1 MNKINFLKKILLLT
15 LFAFIF
21 SGSSFQ
27 TGGDDDVY
35 TEINRNM
42 DVFGKLYKEI
52 MLNYV
57 DEIEGDKFMKAGI
70 DGMLSTLDPYTN
82 FLDESRKDEV
92 DLITTGKYGGI
103 GITVGMKD
111 SLIVITEILE
121 GYSAHKEGL
130 KKGDKILEIDG
141 INMLGKKMI
150 DIRVYT
156 RGAPGTQLKMKV
168 NRGDRELD
176 FNLIREEIQLKN
188 VGYKGVIEG
197 GIGYIKLDRFNKY
210 AENEIVDAIN
220 EIKSKGELKG
230 LILDLRD
237 NPGGLL
243 DAAISILDKF
253 IEKGNL
259 LLTTKG
265 RKKDS
270 ERKYFSDQSPMIG
283 KDVPIVVLINEN
295 SASASEIVAG
305 AIQDLDRGVLIG
317 TKTFGKGLVQVF
329 QPLSFGN
336 QLKITNQK
344 YFTPSGRWIQS
355 KNYFKENKNGVFK
368 PNPYYSQN
376 EFKTLNGRT
385 VYAEGGITPDKIV
398 DVIRNN
404 ELLEAIGSEDMYFRF
419 ASKYVIENPDG
430 INFVMNEDVLSQFY
444 SYLNSTDFG
453 FKTGAQIELAHL
465 KKDTEEKQYS
475 EKVSSYINMLEA
487 ELTAER
493 FKDFDKS
500 KPVIRRMLEAEI
512 LKKYNK
518 PEKLITESGIKNDE
532 QFQAALNIIKDKG
545 FYNSLLEPR

>member
-188 VGYKGVIEG
+188 VGYKGVLEG